1 MTALLAACARRLRKK
16 VLRNVI
22 LLYCLIMVGCHI
34 LQLILWKLGKCLEG
48 LILQIK
54 EEQEETAVTGNTPEA
69 KETLGK
75 NLPLGF

>member
-1 MTALLAACARRLRKK
+1 
-16 VLRNVI
+16 
-22 LLYCLIMVGCHI
+22 MVGCHI